1 MLKLAA
7 HQADYGI
14 LSMASRA
21 NLTIENRNGSRTG
34 LVSSITGSGR
44 SYGTVKS
51 LSPSAA
57 RRQPGTGYSTHIVVE
72 GDTLPGLALKYG
84 VTVSFLTHI

>member
-1 MLKLAA
+1 MSAST
-7 HQADYGI
+7 HS

-21 NLTIENRNGSRTG
+21 NLTIENRNGSRKG
-34 LVSSITGSGR
+34 LVSSLTGSGR

-51 LSPSAA
+51 ASSSGA
-57 RRQPGTGYSTHIVVE
+57 RRQPGASYTPHVVLK

-84 VTVSFLTHI
+84 VTVSCSASVGGSHF